1 VDRLSSAHV
10 YMRLSKG
17 ETVANIS
24 KEARGLWSVALAA
37 CARALTVPH
46 APARRSWRTAVS
58 W

>member
-24 KEARGLWSVALAA
+24 KEARVAVERRA
-37 CARALTVPH
+37 CGSARV
-46 APARRSWRTAVS
+46 R
-58 W
+58 